1 MRGRCGSSPLAR
13 GLPECRRRPRPPQG
27 IIPARA
33 GFTGRSSRAGCRAPD
48 HPRSRGVYIGP
59 ESPGEA
65 LTGSSPLAR
74 GLPVHLDAK
83 DAGGGI
89 IPARA
94 GFTPAHHR
102 RLATARDHPRSRGVY
117 LTNRPSWYTSLGSSP
132 LARGLREPVAHRP
145 LHVRI
150 IPARAGFTEMAAET
164 TDAISDHP
172 RSRGV
177 YVPEGTDPA
186 ARQGAYL
193 SVVAIPAGLPPG
205 VVGTGGG
212 HRGSPVPQP
221 DSQGVHPRCPPR
233 TSLPCP
239 R

>member
-1 MRGRCGSSPLAR
+1 MKAGSSPLAR
-13 GLPECRRRPRPPQG
+13 GLLGDRGDLFDDRG

-33 GFTGRSSRAGCRAPD
+33 GFTTRRSAATPSPPWIIPARAGFTNRPAPRRCTPWD
-48 HPRSRGVYIGP
+48 HPRSRGVYVRSVRCRP
-59 ESPGEA
+59 
-65 LTGSSPLAR
+65 
-74 GLPVHLDAK
+74 
-83 DAGGGI
+83 
-89 IPARA
+89 
-94 GFTPAHHR
+94 R
-102 RLATARDHPRSRGVY
+102 RS
-117 LTNRPSWYTSLGSSP
+117 GSSP
-132 LARGLREPVAHRP
+132 LARGLRAKASPDLIGAG
-145 LHVRI
+145 I

-186 ARQGAYL
+186 ARQGASL

-221 DSQGVHPRCPPR
+221 DSQGVHPRCPV